1 MAAEV
6 GLSLW
11 KSLCIW
17 GLLKM
22 SSVFSL
28 FLCLQLLYSSKFL
41 LWSGILLF
49 YCLCYVFY
57 CAARAKNRK
66 PCLTICLKCGKLL
79 LMISTLFWKHLWTVI
94 LIFIFHNPIKLF
106 FIVLDMLAVFWK
118 GDLILKQF
126 FMVFFVAVK
135 FFFKT
140 TTFSCRN
147 CEEVWFTE
155 NNTWKVQNQ

>member
-1 MAAEV
+1 
-6 GLSLW
+6 
-11 KSLCIW
+11 
-17 GLLKM
+17 
-22 SSVFSL
+22 
-28 FLCLQLLYSSKFL
+28 
-41 LWSGILLF
+41 
-49 YCLCYVFY
+49 
-57 CAARAKNRK
+57 
-66 PCLTICLKCGKLL
+66 
-79 LMISTLFWKHLWTVI
+79 MISTLFWKHLWTVI

-126 FMVFFVAVK
+126 FMGFFVAVK